1 MKGPYTPRR
10 RCLLTRTLTALQM
23 ARPPGTPDGCP
34 KKAAAFVASLYVGYL
49 TGVRVGGVFARLYD
63 QRRLRRT

>member
-23 ARPPGTPDGCP
+23 ARPPGQPDGCP
-34 KKAAAFVASLYVGYL
+34 KKAATFLAALGACYL
-49 TGVRVGGVFARLYD
+49 TGVRLGGVFARLYD